1 MHSYSIDNNSRK
13 SVILG
18 IVLISVIINMF
29 LYTPFE
35 ELLLFLSKKY
45 ACIQCVLDVL
55 NRWGVGI
62 NFLTVLA
69 LFTIIYLCYCKFIW
83 KWKFVQKIHSVP
95 NLSGKW
101 KGTLIT
107 SFLDENGKKKEMDV
121 TLKIKQDWNKISIRS
136 SFITSESCSKTASL
150 YSDSN
155 EGIVLTFTYNNAASG
170 NVDWK
175 SKMHT
180 GCNIL
185 TLLEENDILEGY
197 YFTNRGVN
205 GTQGSIKVK
214 KIK

>member
-18 IVLISVIINMF
+18 IVLICVIINMF
-29 LYTPFE
+29 LYTSLE
-35 ELLLFLSKKY
+35 QLFNYLGEKY
-45 ACIQCVLDVL
+45 SCIQCILEVLD
-55 NRWGVGI
+55 RWGVGI

-83 KWKFVQKIHSVP
+83 KWRFVQKIHTVP
-95 NLSGKW
+95 NLAGKW

-107 SFLDENGKKKEMDV
+107 SFQENGKKKEMDV
-121 TLKIKQDWNKISIRS
+121 TLRIKQDWNKISIIS

-155 EGIVLTFTYNNAASG
+155 EGIVLTFTYNNTASG
-170 NVDWK
+170 NVDWD

-185 TLLEENDILEGY
+185 TLSEDKDILEGY

-205 GTQGSIKVK
+205 GTHGSIKVK